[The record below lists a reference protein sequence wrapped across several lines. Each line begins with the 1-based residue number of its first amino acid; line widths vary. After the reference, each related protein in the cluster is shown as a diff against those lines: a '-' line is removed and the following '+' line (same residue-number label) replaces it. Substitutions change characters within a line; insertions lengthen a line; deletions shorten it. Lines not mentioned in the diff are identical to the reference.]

1 MRLKAFATAFL
12 FLLVPMLSG
21 CDDDPEPKKEAVTE
35 MITKVTLTFR
45 PLGLGLPVIAT
56 ATDPDGE
63 GVQDLI
69 VDGPIEL
76 TPGTSYSLT
85 IELFNE
91 LADPNDPAYNI
102 TQEVLE
108 EADEHMFFFS
118 WTNDIFSEPV
128 GNGNIDNRSDAV
140 AYEDE
145 DPNGLP
151 LGLVTSWTTVEESK
165 SGSFRILLK
174 HQPELKN
181 ETSTSSVG
189 ETDLDITFTVNIL

>member
-1 MRLKAFATAFL
+1 
-12 FLLVPMLSG
+12 
-21 CDDDPEPKKEAVTE
+21 
-35 MITKVTLTFR
+35 
-45 PLGLGLPVIAT
+45 
-56 ATDPDGE
+56 
-63 GVQDLI
+63 
-69 VDGPIEL
+69 
-76 TPGTSYSLT
+76 
-85 IELFNE
+85 
-91 LADPNDPAYNI
+91 
-102 TQEVLE
+102 
-108 EADEHMFFFS
+108 
-118 WTNDIFSEPV
+118 
-128 GNGNIDNRSDAV
+128 V

>member
-1 MRLKAFATAFL
+1 
-12 FLLVPMLSG
+12 
-21 CDDDPEPKKEAVTE
+21 

-108 EADEHMFFFS
+108 EADEHMFFS
-118 WTNDIFSEPV
+118 PGPT
-128 GNGNIDNRSDAV
+128 
-140 AYEDE
+140 
-145 DPNGLP
+145 
-151 LGLVTSWTTVEESK
+151 
-165 SGSFRILLK
+165 
-174 HQPELKN
+174 
-181 ETSTSSVG
+181 TSSVSLL
-189 ETDLDITFTVNIL
+189 ETAISITGAMPWPMKMKTRTACRWAWSLPGLR